1 MGPNL
6 LWMISTWITNQND
19 SCWLVV
25 CLPLWKTRVSWDH
38 YYPLDIVISSDQS
51 SFPRH
56 LYSPAHL
63 LFSTNLTKKGQE
75 STINIHQHSK
85 TMISPSYLHCIP
97 MIFPWY
103 LHGISMIW
111 YILSISMIFPWYIV
125 IYLPESEHFAA
136 PCHDPTRPTATGNA
150 ALLSPGPGV
159 WQAPSW
165 PLCHPVAGLRR
176 PRRRTTW
183 PWVWWCLGFRT
194 SWWPISKTISKTI
207 NHC

>member
-150 ALLSPGPGV
+150 ALLSPPACGKP
-159 WQAPSW
+159 QLTTLPS
-165 PLCHPVAGLRR
+165 
-176 PRRRTTW
+176 RRRAAKAAPKDHLAMGLVVPGLPNIVMT
-183 PWVWWCLGFRT
+183 
-194 SWWPISKTISKTI
+194 ISQTISKTI
-207 NHC
+207 VNHC